1 MLNREGWSLLAILLF
16 FLALLGAGFA
26 HMGRERS
33 VADRLREGGG
43 AADTAAGLVVAAGG
57 VVLLAIVPGTLYLY
71 GLSRLLMPL
80 SLAAGACA
88 LLCGILPRLRA
99 AAPRALS
106 AAELYSRASAPRA
119 AFAVIGAMSALGLAT
134 GAIALLGRV
143 IAGVF
148 SLHQTLALG
157 AAALLCAILALL
169 CGPQSRRRMDRLQVL
184 LLVGLLAA
192 LPASA
197 VLHSGD
203 NDNTLAAVLASAFSR
218 LATGNPVPVDM
229 LSDLGAAALLCAI
242 LALLCG
248 PQSRRRM
255 DRLQVLLLVGLLAA
269 LPASAVLHSG
279 DNDNTL
285 AAVLASAFSRLAT
298 GNPVPVDMLSDL
310 GWGLG
315 VLGAVSLLSRAT
327 AVQEEYAARYG
338 GRIGAAL
345 LALLTV
351 LSAAAGLLG
360 RMVEE
365 GLTTLAAAETVLLQ
379 EATNAVLPAPVSA
392 LLVAALTMGLLL
404 SAQGLLRA
412 AGNLLAWDV
421 AEPVLKG
428 KQERPLCR
436 TADGIA
442 VAGAA
447 LAFLLA
453 LDQSAALT
461 NMAQAAFLLG
471 AVLGAGLALR
481 AFGRPTTVLGAWVSL
496 AAGAGVVVAWTA
508 VPALGNLGMLGALP
522 SAGAVALVQ
531 WLLRP
536 RQQEAPAPQPET
548 VSEAPAPAEEREAE
562 PARSE
567 GEEND
572 GTLAL

>member
-88 LLCGILPRLRA
+88 LLCGVLPRLRA

-106 AAELYSRASAPRA
+106 AAELYSQASAPRA

-134 GAIALLGRV
+134 GAISLLGRV

-203 NDNTLAAVLASAFSR
+203 NTLAAVLASAFSR
-218 LATGNPVPVDM
+218 LATGNPV
-229 LSDLGAAALLCAI
+229 L
-242 LALLCG
+242 
-248 PQSRRRM
+248 
-255 DRLQVLLLVGLLAA
+255 
-269 LPASAVLHSG
+269 
-279 DNDNTL
+279 
-285 AAVLASAFSRLAT
+285 
-298 GNPVPVDMLSDL
+298 VDMLSDL

-392 LLVAALTMGLLL
+392 VLVAALTMGLLL

-508 VPALGNLGMLGALP
+508 VPALRNLGMLGALP

-536 RQQEAPAPQPET
+536 RRQEAPAPQPET
-548 VSEAPAPAEEREAE
+548 VSEAPAPAEEGEAE

>member
-88 LLCGILPRLRA
+88 LLCGVLPRLRA

-106 AAELYSRASAPRA
+106 AAELYSQASAPRA

-134 GAIALLGRV
+134 GAISLLGRV

-218 LATGNPVPVDM
+218 PD
-229 LSDLGAAALLCAI
+229 
-242 LALLCG
+242 
-248 PQSRRRM
+248 
-255 DRLQVLLLVGLLAA
+255 
-269 LPASAVLHSG
+269 
-279 DNDNTL
+279 
-285 AAVLASAFSRLAT
+285 T

-327 AVQEEYAARYG
+327 AVQEEHAARYG

-365 GLTTLAAAETVLLQ
+365 ELTTLAAAETVLLQ

-508 VPALGNLGMLGALP
+508 VPALRNLGMLGALP

-536 RQQEAPAPQPET
+536 RRQEAPAPQPET
-548 VSEAPAPAEEREAE
+548 MSEAPAPTEEGEAE

-567 GEEND
+567 GEEKD

>member
-88 LLCGILPRLRA
+88 LLCGVLPRLRA

-134 GAIALLGRV
+134 GAISLLGRV

-157 AAALLCAILALL
+157 AAALLCAILA
-169 CGPQSRRRMDRLQVL
+169 
-184 LLVGLLAA
+184 
-192 LPASA
+192 
-197 VLHSGD
+197 
-203 NDNTLAAVLASAFSR
+203 SAFSR
-218 LATGNPVPVDM
+218 LD
-229 LSDLGAAALLCAI
+229 
-242 LALLCG
+242 
-248 PQSRRRM
+248 
-255 DRLQVLLLVGLLAA
+255 
-269 LPASAVLHSG
+269 
-279 DNDNTL
+279 
-285 AAVLASAFSRLAT
+285 T

-508 VPALGNLGMLGALP
+508 VPALRNLGMLGALP

-536 RQQEAPAPQPET
+536 RRQEAPAPQPET
-548 VSEAPAPAEEREAE
+548 VSEAPAPAEEGEAE

>member
-88 LLCGILPRLRA
+88 LLCGVLPRL
-99 AAPRALS
+99 RALS
-106 AAELYSRASAPRA
+106 AAELYSQASAPRA
-119 AFAVIGAMSALGLAT
+119 AFAVIGVMSALGLAT
-134 GAIALLGRV
+134 GAISLLGRV

-169 CGPQSRRRMDRLQVL
+169 CGPQSRRRMDRLQAL

-197 VLHSGD
+197 ILHSGD

-218 LATGNPVPVDM
+218 PD
-229 LSDLGAAALLCAI
+229 
-242 LALLCG
+242 
-248 PQSRRRM
+248 
-255 DRLQVLLLVGLLAA
+255 
-269 LPASAVLHSG
+269 
-279 DNDNTL
+279 
-285 AAVLASAFSRLAT
+285 T

-508 VPALGNLGMLGALP
+508 VPALRNLGMLGALP

-536 RQQEAPAPQPET
+536 RRQEAPAPQPET
-548 VSEAPAPAEEREAE
+548 VSEAPAPAEEGEAE

>member
-88 LLCGILPRLRA
+88 LLCGVLPRLRA
-99 AAPRALS
+99 ATPRALS
-106 AAELYSRASAPRA
+106 AAELYSWASAPRA

-134 GAIALLGRV
+134 GAISLLGRV

-218 LATGNPVPVDM
+218 PD
-229 LSDLGAAALLCAI
+229 
-242 LALLCG
+242 
-248 PQSRRRM
+248 
-255 DRLQVLLLVGLLAA
+255 
-269 LPASAVLHSG
+269 
-279 DNDNTL
+279 
-285 AAVLASAFSRLAT
+285 T

-338 GRIGAAL
+338 GRI
-345 LALLTV
+345 
-351 LSAAAGLLG
+351 LSL
-360 RMVEE
+360 
-365 GLTTLAAAETVLLQ
+365 
-379 EATNAVLPAPVSA
+379 
-392 LLVAALTMGLLL
+392 
-404 SAQGLLRA
+404 
-412 AGNLLAWDV
+412 
-421 AEPVLKG
+421 
-428 KQERPLCR
+428 
-436 TADGIA
+436 IHI
-442 VAGAA
+442 
-447 LAFLLA
+447 
-453 LDQSAALT
+453 
-461 NMAQAAFLLG
+461 
-471 AVLGAGLALR
+471 
-481 AFGRPTTVLGAWVSL
+481 
-496 AAGAGVVVAWTA
+496 
-508 VPALGNLGMLGALP
+508 
-522 SAGAVALVQ
+522 
-531 WLLRP
+531 
-536 RQQEAPAPQPET
+536 
-548 VSEAPAPAEEREAE
+548 
-562 PARSE
+562 
-567 GEEND
+567 
-572 GTLAL
+572 

>member
-88 LLCGILPRLRA
+88 LLCGVLPRLRA

-218 LATGNPVPVDM
+218 LDTGNPV
-229 LSDLGAAALLCAI
+229 L
-242 LALLCG
+242 
-248 PQSRRRM
+248 
-255 DRLQVLLLVGLLAA
+255 
-269 LPASAVLHSG
+269 
-279 DNDNTL
+279 
-285 AAVLASAFSRLAT
+285 
-298 GNPVPVDMLSDL
+298 VDMLSDL

-365 GLTTLAAAETVLLQ
+365 GLTTLAA
-379 EATNAVLPAPVSA
+379 
-392 LLVAALTMGLLL
+392 
-404 SAQGLLRA
+404 
-412 AGNLLAWDV
+412 
-421 AEPVLKG
+421 
-428 KQERPLCR
+428 
-436 TADGIA
+436 
-442 VAGAA
+442 
-447 LAFLLA
+447 
-453 LDQSAALT
+453 
-461 NMAQAAFLLG
+461 
-471 AVLGAGLALR
+471 VLGAGLALR

-508 VPALGNLGMLGALP
+508 VPALRNLGMLGALP

-536 RQQEAPAPQPET
+536 RRQEAPAPQPET
-548 VSEAPAPAEEREAE
+548 VSEAPAPAEEGEAE

>member
-1 MLNREGWSLLAILLF
+1 MSEKKTAMSRSSSSRSLSAGKHSAQRSSSRRGFSFCTRGRNDSAQSIQGRSGASEANASRSASGVHAPPARKYRSALAIRSP
-16 FLALLGAGFA
+16 GHCQTRRRQRRSAG
-26 HMGRERS
+26 
-33 VADRLREGGG
+33 V
-43 AADTAAGLVVAAGG
+43 
-57 VVLLAIVPGTLYLY
+57 
-71 GLSRLLMPL
+71 SRA
-80 SLAAGACA
+80 S
-88 LLCGILPRLRA
+88 
-99 AAPRALS
+99 
-106 AAELYSRASAPRA
+106 SRKRKKASAPRA

-218 LATGNPVPVDM
+218 LATGNPV
-229 LSDLGAAALLCAI
+229 L
-242 LALLCG
+242 
-248 PQSRRRM
+248 
-255 DRLQVLLLVGLLAA
+255 
-269 LPASAVLHSG
+269 
-279 DNDNTL
+279 
-285 AAVLASAFSRLAT
+285 
-298 GNPVPVDMLSDL
+298 VDMLSDL

-392 LLVAALTMGLLL
+392 VLVAALTMGLLL

-508 VPALGNLGMLGALP
+508 VPALRNLGMLGALP

-567 GEEND
+567 EEEND

>member
-88 LLCGILPRLRA
+88 LLCGVLPRLRA

-218 LATGNPVPVDM
+218 LDTGNPV
-229 LSDLGAAALLCAI
+229 L
-242 LALLCG
+242 
-248 PQSRRRM
+248 
-255 DRLQVLLLVGLLAA
+255 
-269 LPASAVLHSG
+269 
-279 DNDNTL
+279 
-285 AAVLASAFSRLAT
+285 
-298 GNPVPVDMLSDL
+298 VDMLSDL

-508 VPALGNLGMLGALP
+508 VPALRNLGMLGALP

-536 RQQEAPAPQPET
+536 RRQEAPAPQPET
-548 VSEAPAPAEEREAE
+548 VNEAPAPAEEGEAE